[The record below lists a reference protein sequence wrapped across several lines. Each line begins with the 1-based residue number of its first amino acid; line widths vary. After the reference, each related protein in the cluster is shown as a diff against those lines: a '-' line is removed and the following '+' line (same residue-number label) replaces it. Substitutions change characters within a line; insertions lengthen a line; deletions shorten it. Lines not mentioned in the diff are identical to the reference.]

1 MNNKHLIKKLGA
13 MLLAFGLTL
22 GATGCDFIVPDSV
35 KDLNQTV
42 AKVEITEI
50 LKKDEN
56 FDATVTKEVATLI
69 SNNELST
76 SIPKRDLVASFMSTG
91 YTYVN
96 QYGMSYEAAFNAL
109 MDNLAN
115 RKIMAQYA
123 VAYYIQHRKADD
135 MSFEDFKARELAG
148 ASEDEKALI
157 EKYPEVLTMKYYLT
171 DYGKTGINPET
182 GESYMKPYFEA
193 VYNLQKSLNNTLD
206 SSEKEYIKDTGSEH
220 AHEEARTTPTGM
232 NTEKEDYLP
241 LNADKTGLDYGV
253 YTGRN
258 TLDSCG
264 VYKRV
269 ANSSASSRM
278 SAYNSLLSN
287 LQGYGLIKKNEN
299 TSDITK
305 LEYYYMELS
314 STLSQAL
321 INKYYKT
328 LEDEAINDLADND
341 YEYVSKKY
349 DEILESQRNAYTE
362 NPTTFETTL
371 DGLSDTSFLLY
382 GLPNYGFVYNILL
395 PFSDM
400 QTQQF
405 EAIKAKGLSG
415 DALFNARKAILKN
428 IQAEDLR
435 TSWFCTEEAEHYA
448 YEVTQ
453 NYYGATAGEKAY
465 LFFENNM
472 TNTAKYETLDHYYGQ
487 YPYQGEVTFNEDE
500 NKYEFEAK
508 KFTIDQFI
516 TEMEGYIN
524 YALGAT
530 ATNPVAKGEEQTSY
544 EKDAKNTAYTV
555 DDVVDYSKFVY
566 YTGQVDL
573 TPKDGR
579 TFADDYFD
587 ATTDAYKALAAVN
600 ELMFA
605 FSTDPGCLNKY
616 MGYAVAADKT
626 SFVSEFEYAAQYVVR
641 KGVGAYAVAPSD
653 YGWHIIYCAYTYND
667 AYTDIDA
674 TTNRNG
680 EVYSGFNKD
689 DIKVEGTFSNLF
701 YESLKAKTT
710 TTKAT
715 DVQTQLLQDYK
726 SATTL
731 YKSTYKD
738 LLAIGK

>member
-1 MNNKHLIKKLGA
+1 MAL
-13 MLLAFGLTL
+13 GLTL
-22 GATGCDFIVPDSV
+22 GATGCDFIVPDTV

-42 AKVEITEI
+42 AKVEITET
-50 LKKDEN
+50 LKKDEDFN
-56 FDATVTKEVATLI
+56 EAVVGEVSTLI

-96 QYGMSYEAAFNAL
+96 QYGMSYEETFNTL
-109 MDNLAN
+109 MDGLAN
-115 RKIMAQYA
+115 RKIMTQYA
-123 VAYYIQHRKADD
+123 VAHYIKNRPDD
-135 MSFEDFKARELAG
+135 AMSFEDFKTRELG
-148 ASEDEKALI
+148 TASEDEKKLI

-171 DYGKTGINPET
+171 NYGKTDE
-182 GESYMKPYFEA
+182 ESMKPYFEA
-193 VYNLQKSLNNTLD
+193 VYSLRKSLNNTLD
-206 SSEKEYIKDTGSEH
+206 SSEAQYIKATGSDH
-220 AHEEARTTPTGM
+220 THEESRTTPTGVK
-232 NTEKEDYLP
+232 TEKEDYLP
-241 LNADKTGLDYGV
+241 LKNGQLNYGV

-264 VYKRV
+264 VYEKV
-269 ANSSASSRM
+269 TDSSASSRM

-314 STLSQAL
+314 STLGQAL
-321 INKYYKT
+321 INKYYET
-328 LEDEAINDLADND
+328 LEEEAIADLEENNYA
-341 YEYVSKKY
+341 YVSGKY
-349 DEILESQRNAYTE
+349 NEILESQRNAYTE
-362 NPTTFETTL
+362 KPTTFEAAL

-382 GLPNYGFVYNILL
+382 GLQDYGFVYNILL

-405 EAIKAKGLSG
+405 NAIKSKGLSG
-415 DALFNARKAILKN
+415 DALFNARKEILNK

-435 TSWFCTEEAEHYA
+435 KSWFCTEEAEHYA
-448 YEVTQ
+448 YEVTEG
-453 NYYGATAGEKAY
+453 YYNTLSADQKPY
-465 LFFENNM
+465 LFFEDNM
-472 TNTAKYETLDHYYGQ
+472 TNTDKYETLDHYYGQ
-487 YPYQGEVTFNEDE
+487 YPYQGKVTFNEDE

-530 ATNPVAKGEEQTSY
+530 ATNPVAKGEAQTSY
-544 EKDAKNTAYTV
+544 EKDAKNTVYTV

-566 YTGQVDL
+566 YKGKVAL
-573 TPKDGR
+573 TPKNGR

-587 ATTDAYKALAAVN
+587 ATTDAYKALSAVN

-605 FSTDPGCLNKY
+605 FSTDTGCLNKY
-616 MGYAVAADKT
+616 MGYVVAADKT

-641 KGVGAYAVAPSD
+641 EGVGAYAVAPSE
-653 YGWHIIYCAYTYND
+653 YGWHIIYCAYKYD
-667 AYTDIDA
+667 
-674 TTNRNG
+674 G
-680 EVYSGFNKD
+680 VQVYSGFNKD
-689 DIKVEGTFSNLF
+689 DIDVEGTFSNLF

-715 DVQTQLLQDYK
+715 DIQTQILQDYK
-726 SATTL
+726 EATTL
-731 YKSTYKD
+731 NKKAYKD
-738 LLAIGK
+738 LLNLGK